1 MSPSTR
7 TTGNDPAEGVDPGGT
22 HSTQPGKRGGD
33 GTRVDHPV
41 DSGDRNTRESSEV
54 APATRDG
61 TSDSGPGVT

>member
-22 HSTQPGKRGGD
+22 HSTRPGKREGD
-33 GTRVDHPV
+33 VRQVDHPV
-41 DSGDRNTRESSEV
+41 VGGDRNTRDSSKV

-61 TSDSGPGVT
+61 TSDSGPGAT